1 MGTRLTLGL
10 AAALV
15 LPVTQLGCTN
25 SPTTSPTTSTSTET
39 GTGTGAGTC
48 RTYMTSGLVTTS
60 PLSIP
65 GVQNS
70 RIAGSYNSA
79 TRQFTYTVSPP
90 DGTPGSTSVYTYAST
105 PDVVDEG
112 KALPPAPLAPS

>member
-1 MGTRLTLGL
+1 MARQLTLVL
-10 AAALV
+10 VAAVAL
-15 LPVTQLGCTN
+15 TATELGCSN
-25 SPTTSPTTSTSTET
+25 SATTSPSALTSTET